1 MEHDRADRSS
11 HGPYRTAEPPAI
23 VCRPRCAACE
33 RVRPPTDRI
42 EVSMHAELARGERRA
57 RLERVLAFVAIAIA
71 LFIFFWAL
79 GTAAQESRRVE
90 GGARES
96 GDGPPAHLGDAH
108 AAGATAARE
117 ADTDLD
123 PTRLLASA
131 LRRAVAV
138 NDGRSPVAHCRN
150 AGPAAPGGGR
160 WARCGARM
168 RAFARLFVEAG
179 AIHEIDPW
187 LLAAMASRESGLN
200 PWAEGG
206 AGELGVMQLHPR
218 GFGHSIVA
226 HLARDRERCER
237 RVDACQRPVIDRAA
251 AHLRRALERCGGNEA
266 CALSI
271 YNTGRPDSDAGLAY
285 ARRVLSRREQLRTWA
300 AESNGG
306 DDS

>member
-123 PTRLLASA
+123 PTRLLPERHYVCHRCDVPSCVNPAHLFVGTQGDNMRDS
-131 LRRAVAV
+131 LRK
-138 NDGRSPVAHCRN
+138 GRNKEARKSHCKNGHPLFGRN
-150 AGPAAPGGGR
+150 VR
-160 WARCGARM
+160 RSRTGARVC
-168 RAFARLFVEAG
+168 RACIYAAGRRRDQRKRQAARG
-179 AIHEIDPW
+179 A
-187 LLAAMASRESGLN
+187 A
-200 PWAEGG
+200 
-206 AGELGVMQLHPR
+206 
-218 GFGHSIVA
+218 
-226 HLARDRERCER
+226 
-237 RVDACQRPVIDRAA
+237 
-251 AHLRRALERCGGNEA
+251 
-266 CALSI
+266 
-271 YNTGRPDSDAGLAY
+271 
-285 ARRVLSRREQLRTWA
+285 
-300 AESNGG
+300 
-306 DDS
+306 